1 MTGYRAPLADMQFT
15 LETVCDW
22 PALNALPTFA
32 EATPDLVTAVL
43 EEAGKLAGNV
53 VAPLNRSGDRQGS
66 RLSGDAVTT
75 PEGFADA
82 YRQYVEGGWNGL
94 EADPDYGGQGL
105 PFSLA
110 LAVQEMFAA
119 ANLSFSLCPMLNQGA
134 IQAMQAHATD
144 ELKSVYLDKMIS
156 GEWTGSMN
164 LTEPQAGS
172 DVGALKTKAAPNG
185 DGSWSITGQK
195 IYITWG
201 EHDMADNIVH
211 LVLARTPDAP
221 PGTRGISMF
230 LVPKF
235 LPDESGAPGE
245 RNDVRCTGL
254 EEKLGIHASPT
265 CVMQFG
271 EQGGAK
277 GWLVGEE
284 NKGMRNMFTMMN
296 HARINVG
303 LQGVAIAEAAYQQAG
318 AFARDRVQSAD
329 IAAPGGGAVPII
341 RHADVRRML
350 MSLRAIAQGLR
361 ALACFNAAAVDR
373 AHALED
379 DDARRQAQGLADL
392 LTPVTKAFAT
402 DMGVEAASIAI
413 QVHGGMGYVEETGVA
428 QLLRDARIAPIY
440 EGTNGIQAMDLVGR
454 KLGQDGGAHWRAL
467 FQEMRDFTG
476 DLPGQGD
483 LGALAPYL
491 EDGVEALQNA
501 AVWLAGNDADEIRD
515 TAAGATPF
523 LRMMGTV
530 LCGYLLAREA
540 VAAAARLEDGAG
552 DAAFLKARIATARFW
567 CEQFLPSATALL
579 GPVTRGADML
589 YALDESQFGG

>member
-22 PALNALPTFA
+22 PALNALPAVA

-53 VAPLNRSGDRQGS
+53 VAPLNRSGDQQGS

-82 YRQYVEGGWNGL
+82 YRQYVKGGWNGL

-303 LQGVAIAEAAYQQAG
+303 LQGVAIAEAAYQQAA

-329 IAAPGGGAVPII
+329 IAAPGGSAVPII

-361 ALACFNAAAVDR
+361 ALAYFNAAAVDR
-373 AHALED
+373 AHAPED

-402 DMGVEAASIAI
+402 DIGVEAASIAI

-491 EDGVEALQNA
+491 EDGVAALQNA
-501 AVWLAGNDADEIRD
+501 AVWLSGNDADEIRD

-523 LRMMGTV
+523 LRMMGTA

-552 DAAFLKARIATARFW
+552 DPAFLKARIATARFW
-567 CEQFLPSATALL
+567 CEQYLPSATALL

-589 YALDESQFGG
+589 YALDEAQFGG